1 MNSCLKILLVED
13 NDSDAIL
20 IQRLLKKDNAGYE
33 FSLAADEAGYVKA
46 LNEFQPDIVVSDN
59 ALPQFDATEALKIL
73 QQHLPHVPFILVTG
87 TVSEEFAVNIMKSGA
102 DDYLLKDRL
111 VRLPES
117 IKAALK
123 QRETERKNREAE
135 EKNKFKA
142 DLLNTIGQAVQA
154 TDNNGII
161 NFWNTAAEGIYGWT
175 SEEAIGKNVY
185 ELIRPK
191 KTDRQD
197 IDSKEHLANG
207 SNWSGEIMVQRKDS
221 NIFPI
226 YVTEAPVY
234 DPHNNISGVISV
246 STDITER
253 KKTDRDLKD
262 LNQQLNSLSAHL
274 QNVREEERTKIAR
287 EIHDEL
293 GQQLSGL
300 KMEIFLLVK
309 KLGAIN
315 LEMQQEGNDII
326 NRIDETI
333 NSVRR
338 ILSSLRPG
346 ILDDLGL
353 IAALEWHSAEEEKLS
368 GIKIDF
374 KANIKELSLPEIFST
389 AIFRIY
395 QEALTYIISDAY
407 ANKVIASLHTNN
419 NSLVLEIKD
428 DEPDANSGVKN
439 IKKTLGFL
447 GIRQR
452 VFLLGGQCDLS
463 SDINNGTTIKIN
475 IPL

>member
-1 MNSCLKILLVED
+1 MNSSLKILLLED
-13 NDSDAIL
+13 NDTDAIL

-46 LNEFQPDIVVSDN
+46 LIEFQPDIVVSDN

-87 TVSEEFAVNIMKSGA
+87 TVSEEFAVNIMKLGA

-135 EKNKFKA
+135 ENNKFKA
-142 DLLNTIGQAVQA
+142 DLLNTIGQAVLA

-161 NFWNTAAEGIYGWT
+161 NFWNKAAEEIYGWT

-185 ELIRPK
+185 ELIRPQ
-191 KTDRQD
+191 KTGGQD

-207 SNWSGEIMVQRKDS
+207 NNWSGEIMVQRKGG

-226 YVTEAPVY
+226 YVTEAPVFN
-234 DPHNNISGVISV
+234 DRKKISGVISV

-262 LNQQLNSLSAHL
+262 LNQQLNSLSGHL

-309 KLGAIN
+309 KLGAVDP
-315 LEMQQEGNDII
+315 EMQQEGNDII

-353 IAALEWHSAEEEKLS
+353 IAALEWYSAEEEKLS

-374 KANIKELSLPEIFST
+374 KANIKESSLPEIFST
-389 AIFRIY
+389 IVFRIY
-395 QEALTYIISDAY
+395 QEAITYIISDVH
-407 ANKVIASLHTNN
+407 ANEVIASLQTNDN
-419 NSLVLEIKD
+419 NLVLEIKD
-428 DEPDANSGVKN
+428 NKPDANSGIKN

-463 SDINNGTTIKIN
+463 SDSNNSTTIKIN

>member
-1 MNSCLKILLVED
+1 MSPFLKILILED
-13 NDSDAIL
+13 NESDAIL
-20 IQRLLKKDNAGYE
+20 IQRLLKKDNPNYR
-33 FSLAADEAGYVKA
+33 FSVVMDEPGYVKA
-46 LNEFQPDIVVSDN
+46 LNEIQPDIVVSDN
-59 ALPQFDATEALKIL
+59 ALPQFDATEALLIL
-73 QQHLPHVPFILVTG
+73 RKRSPHVPFILVTG
-87 TVSEEFAVNIMKSGA
+87 TVSEEFAVSIIKLGA

-111 VRLPES
+111 MRLPES

-123 QRETERKNREAE
+123 QRETERKNKEAE

-142 DLLNTIGQAVQA
+142 DLLNTIGQAVLA

-161 NFWNTAAEGIYGWT
+161 NFWNKAAQEIYGWKA
-175 SEEAIGKNVY
+175 EEAIGKNIY
-185 ELIRPK
+185 ELIRTK
-191 KTDRQD
+191 KTGDQD
-197 IDSKEHLANG
+197 MDSKKHLSNG
-207 SNWSGEIMVQRKDS
+207 NNWSGEIIVQRKNG

-234 DPHNNISGVISV
+234 DDRNKISGVISV
-246 STDITER
+246 SSDITER
-253 KKTDRDLKD
+253 KKTDKDLKD
-262 LNQQLNSLSAHL
+262 LNQQLNSLSDHL

-309 KLGAIN
+309 KLSVIDM
-315 LEMQQEGNDII
+315 EVQQKGNDII
-326 NRIDETI
+326 NRVDETI

-353 IAALEWHSAEEEKLS
+353 MAALEWYSAEEEKLS

-374 KANIKELSLPEIFST
+374 TASTKDLDLPQISST

-395 QEALTYIISDAY
+395 QEAISYIISDAS
-407 ANKVIASLHTNN
+407 ANKVIASLQTIDNN
-419 NSLVLEIKD
+419 LVLEIKD
-428 DEPDANSGVKN
+428 DEPPKASDIKN
-439 IKKTLGFL
+439 IKKTPGFL

-452 VFLLGGQCDLS
+452 VFLLGGQCDLN
-463 SDINNGTTIKIN
+463 SDKKGITIKIN